1 VTAEGD
7 FPAVALTTSEALESV
22 PAADVPFTVKRYS
35 VPPVRPVIVQLSA
48 EVTQLKSPAV
58 TVYFTA
64 ATRVESDAVHVM
76 VAERRPGTTEEM
88 VGFGGVALSGVAA
101 CEFSENAPDP
111 LALAAETVK
120 RYCEPL
126 VSPVTVFEIVV
137 PLLVVTV
144 SHVDPTQYFTE

>member
-1 VTAEGD
+1 MAVFVGSGD
-7 FPAVALTTSEALESV
+7 ACWLCAGSGRIMTGA
-22 PAADVPFTVKRYS
+22 
-35 VPPVRPVIVQLSA
+35 
-48 EVTQLKSPAV
+48 
-58 TVYFTA
+58 
-64 ATRVESDAVHVM
+64 
-76 VAERRPGTTEEM
+76 AERLIKCGMCSGVGISDIMPSTTDEM